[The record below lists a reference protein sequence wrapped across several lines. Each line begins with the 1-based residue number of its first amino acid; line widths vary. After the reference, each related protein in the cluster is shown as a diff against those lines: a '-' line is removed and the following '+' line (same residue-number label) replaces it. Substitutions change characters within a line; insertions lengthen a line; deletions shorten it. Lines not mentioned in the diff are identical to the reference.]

1 MADNII
7 TPVGRI
13 VQGSLFQKIT
23 KGFTGAPM
31 MFSDG
36 TPRETIYVGLAVSK
50 NHAGYQGFMEAIQTQ
65 AKQCWPQNQTASSTF
80 AWKMYDGDSPEFVT
94 KEGFPGHTVLRLTT
108 NFSIVVYGQDGRTV
122 LTDPTSVKC
131 GDYIDAVI
139 SVASN
144 RDTKKP
150 GLFLNLHAAR
160 LVGYGEQIVSVDYSK
175 HFQTPGQMPTGASP
189 APVPSTPMP
198 PMPPKPPSPHL
209 MTVKA
214 GGVSYDAFVAQG
226 WTDEALR
233 AEGYML

>member
-1 MADNII
+1 MANDII

-13 VQGSLFQKIT
+13 VQGSLFQKVT
-23 KGFTGAPM
+23 KSKKGRQLLWKNGM
-31 MFSDG
+31 
-36 TPRETIYVGLAVSK
+36 PRESIYVGLAISK
-50 NHAGYQGFMEAIQTQ
+50 NHAGYQGLMTTIREQ
-65 AKQCWPQNQTASSTF
+65 ARLCWPQNETQRPDF
-80 AWKMYDGDSPEFVT
+80 GWKMYDGDTPEFIV
-94 KEGFPGHTVLRLTT
+94 KDGFPGHTVLRLST

-139 SVASN
+139 SVAAN
-144 RDTKKP
+144 TEAEEP

-160 LVGYGEQIVSVDYSK
+160 LVGYGEQIVAVDYSK
-175 HFQTPGQMPTGASP
+175 YFQTPGQMPTGASP

-198 PMPPKPPSPHL
+198 PMPPKPPEVHQ

-214 GGVSYDAFVAQG
+214 GGVLYEAFVAQG

-233 AEGYML
+233 AGGYML